1 MTGRPNRSGPEQK
14 REVVVITGGSGGVGR
29 ATAVRFA
36 QQGAAVAVLARG
48 AEGLAGA
55 VKEIED
61 AGGIALAIEVDV
73 ADADQVESAAEHVE
87 ALLGPIDIWINN
99 AMATVFSPF
108 MDITPDEFR
117 RATEVTY
124 LGSVYGTLAALRRMR
139 PRGRGTIV
147 QVGSALAYTGI
158 PLQSAYCG
166 AKFAMRGFTDAVR
179 AELLHDKI
187 PIQITMVQL
196 AAFNTPQFDW
206 GRHKLPYRPQ
216 PVPPVFQP
224 EVAAEAIEWA
234 AHHRKRELWVGF
246 PVVKTIVA
254 TLLLP
259 GLVGRLAAK
268 VGWDGQFDRQGPPPD
283 PNRPDN
289 LFQPIKKDIGAHGRF
304 DAIAKDASIELWLAL
319 HRGKL
324 ALGVLIA
331 IVLGVAVFALV
342 D

>member
-1 MTGRPNRSGPEQK
+1 MTSESSKP
-14 REVVVITGGSGGVGR
+14 REVVVITGGSAGVGR

-36 QQGAAVAVLARG
+36 SQGAAVAVLARG
-48 AEGLAGA
+48 EDGLAGA
-55 VKEIED
+55 VKEIEA
-61 AGGIALAIEVDV
+61 AGGTALAIPVDV
-73 ADADQVESAAEHVE
+73 ADADQLEAAATQVETT
-87 ALLGPIDIWINN
+87 LGPIDIWINN

-108 MDITPDEFR
+108 VEMRPEEFR

-124 LGSVYGTLAALRRMR
+124 LGTVYGTLAALRRMR
-139 PRGRGTIV
+139 PRRRGVII
-147 QVGSALAYTGI
+147 QVGSALAYTAI

-166 AKFAMRGFTDAVR
+166 AKFAIRGFTDAVR
-179 AELLHDKI
+179 AELVHDKL
-187 PIQITMVQL
+187 PIQLTMVQL

-206 GRHKLPYRPQ
+206 GRHRLPFRPQ

-224 EVAAEAIEWA
+224 EVAAQAIEWA

-268 VGWDGQFDRQGPPPD
+268 RGWDGQLDNDHPVAHTPQ
-283 PNRPDN
+283 NDN
-289 LFQPIKKDIGAHGRF
+289 LFTPLAGDHGAHGRF
-304 DAIAKDASIELWLAL
+304 DQIAKSASVELWLAL
-319 HRGKL
+319 HWGKL
-324 ALGVLIA
+324 AAACAVLVAIGIA
-331 IVLGVAVFALV
+331 LALM